1 MKAKYI
7 IPFFASSALVLSGC
21 GGGGDASANAE
32 GEKTYDWDMTIT
44 VGEESSWY
52 KGAEKFAEV
61 LEKESDGR
69 MQLNIYTNEQLS
81 GGDTVASLEQLVDGE
96 KAFSYHSTIIY
107 ASLDER
113 FGAINAPFLY
123 ENYDEA
129 DATIQT
135 SALEAYKKL
144 GSDFGVEVLGFGE
157 SGFRQ
162 VTNNVRPIDEP
173 SDLKGIKLRIPGIT
187 LFQDIYQQLN
197 ANPVTMTFSDV
208 FTALQQGTIDG
219 QENPLDVTYSS
230 GLTEVLDHMTMWNYV
245 YDPLILGMNDEL
257 YESLP
262 PEDQEIVQKAAK
274 AANALQK
281 ETNRSREESQLKD
294 MKEQM
299 KVISLNDQ
307 QREAFRKAMA
317 PVYDKYNSIWGAKL
331 AEAVQ
336 PK

>member
-7 IPFFASSALVLSGC
+7 IPFFASTALVLSGC
-21 GGGGDASANAE
+21 SGGGANAGAD
-32 GEKTYDWDMTIT
+32 GEKTYEWDMTIT
-44 VGEESSWY
+44 VGEQSSWY

-61 LEKESDGR
+61 LEKKSDGR

-81 GGDTVASLEQLVDGE
+81 GGDTVASLEQLINGE

-107 ASLDER
+107 ASIDER

-123 ENYDEA
+123 ESYEEA
-129 DATIQT
+129 DATIQA
-135 SALEAYKKL
+135 SALDAYKKL
-144 GSDFGVEVLGFGE
+144 GDDIGVEVLGFGE

-173 SDLKGIKLRIPGIT
+173 SDLKGIKMRIPGIT

-197 ANPVTMTFSDV
+197 ANPVTMTFSEV

-219 QENPLDVTYSS
+219 QVNPLDVTYSS
-230 GLTEVLDHMTMWNYV
+230 GLTEVLDYMTMWNYV

-262 PEDQEIVQKAAK
+262 EKDQKIVQQAAE
-274 AANALQK
+274 AANAVQK

-294 MKEQM
+294 MKEKM
-299 KVISLNDQ
+299 EVISLTDQ
-307 QREAFRKAMA
+307 QRAAFREAMA
-317 PVYDKYNSIWGAKL
+317 PVYDKYNSIWGAEL